1 MRITESALRRI
12 IREQIESAGE
22 MPDPRAAK
30 RGVGTKLVV
39 YTENPE
45 RAEFIT
51 VTGPKGTEH
60 TYFYGLAGES
70 TVHEIIH
77 QLGIDWTPHLY
88 DMIEEVLRQAMAAQR
103 NAEAATFAVTFELG
117 EDLDARWELIHR
129 AA

>member
-1 MRITESALRRI
+1 MAPITVTATTR
-12 IREQIESAGE
+12 
-22 MPDPRAAK
+22 
-30 RGVGTKLVV
+30 
-39 YTENPE
+39 NPE

-77 QLGIDWTPHLY
+77 QLGIDWTQHLH
-88 DMIEEVLRQAMAAQR
+88 DMIEEVLRAAMDGQR
-103 NAEAATFAVTFELG
+103 HEESCTFEAAFELG
-117 EDLDARWELIHR
+117 EDLDARWELVQK